1 MYNIVHRLLTGTSI
15 PFASHTHAQY
25 MWHFIVFK
33 MFNNKGIVAFYIG
46 A

>member
-15 PFASHTHAQY
+15 PFASHTQY
-25 MWHFIVFK
+25 ICGILVFK
-33 MFNNKGIVAFYIG
+33 MFNNKGTVAFYIG